1 MKKILV
7 PMATTVLLLPTDMPA
22 PVVAL
27 DYAVLQEGAG
37 AVAAR
42 STALSLLPAA
52 LRGAQGGDLV
62 LVVPAACLSWHLVQL
77 PVGAAKSGR
86 LQSVLEALL
95 EEQVLDELGAVHV
108 ALPSPRP
115 AQGACRVAVCDKAWL
130 QAWVRALEQTGLEVG
145 AIVPAHAP
153 MSEGSTEGY
162 VAVTGTENQPE
173 LLQVS
178 ARGVLRLPLQAATVA
193 YVSPPANWPVFA
205 EPAVAALAEQ
215 LLGRPV
221 QLQTRVQRAVLAS
234 QGSWD
239 LAQWGLVAS
248 RGGRRLKR
256 LSAALRTVLQ
266 APRWRPLRWS
276 MAALL
281 AVNIAGLNLYAYQQ
295 QAAVRAERQAM
306 VAVLQSSFP
315 AVTVVLDAPLQMQ
328 RELAR
333 LQQSS
338 GQLANTDL
346 EAMLSAVGET
356 AQNTEAPRSLD
367 YAAGELQ
374 LVGLQPAPA
383 AQAGWQQALK
393 ARGYRV
399 QSNGSTMTVQAE
411 AAP

>member
-62 LVVPAACLSWHLVQL
+62 LVVPAACLSWHQVQL
-77 PVGAAKSGR
+77 PAGAAKSGR

-153 MSEGSTEGY
+153 ASEGSTEGY

-193 YVSPPANWPVFA
+193 YVSPPANWPAFA

-281 AVNIAGLNLYAYQQ
+281 VVNIAGLNLYAYQQ

-333 LQQSS
+333 LQQAS

-367 YAAGELQ
+367 YTAGELQ

>member
-1 MKKILV
+1 
-7 PMATTVLLLPTDMPA
+7 
-22 PVVAL
+22 
-27 DYAVLQEGAG
+27 
-37 AVAAR
+37 
-42 STALSLLPAA
+42 
-52 LRGAQGGDLV
+52 
-62 LVVPAACLSWHLVQL
+62 
-77 PVGAAKSGR
+77 
-86 LQSVLEALL
+86 
-95 EEQVLDELGAVHV
+95 
-108 ALPSPRP
+108 
-115 AQGACRVAVCDKAWL
+115 
-130 QAWVRALEQTGLEVG
+130 
-145 AIVPAHAP
+145 
-153 MSEGSTEGY
+153 
-162 VAVTGTENQPE
+162 
-173 LLQVS
+173 
-178 ARGVLRLPLQAATVA
+178 
-193 YVSPPANWPVFA
+193 
-205 EPAVAALAEQ
+205 
-215 LLGRPV
+215 
-221 QLQTRVQRAVLAS
+221 VQRGVLAS

-281 AVNIAGLNLYAYQQ
+281 VVNIAGLNLYAYQQ

-333 LQQSS
+333 LQQAS

-346 EAMLSAVGET
+346 EAILSAVGET

-367 YAAGELQ
+367 YTAGELQ